1 MSSSSPAMIAD
12 VEAYN
17 DALALEHDIDE
28 YYERSSVFIRCI
40 EARRLRCIA
49 RMVHPRPPD
58 RILEVGCGG
67 GHVLRL
73 FPHSRLTGV
82 DVSGRML
89 EKAGKNLAGYQV
101 QLLKGELHRLDLP
114 NGGFDKIICSEVLEH
129 VIDPDAVLGQ
139 IRRLLAP
146 DGRVVITLPNDDLIH
161 RMKNLLRRTR
171 ANRLPF
177 CGRIAWGGDDYHL
190 HLWRIPEMRALL
202 ARFFAIQEESFVPG
216 RWLPVRCCFQ
226 CTADGTG

>member
-1 MSSSSPAMIAD
+1 MSPSLPAMILD
-12 VEAYN
+12 VEARN
-17 DALALEHDIDE
+17 DAFALEHDIDE
-28 YYERSSVFIRCI
+28 YYERSNIFIRCI
-40 EARRLRCIA
+40 EAHRLRCIA
-49 RMVHPRPPD
+49 RMAHACPPD

-67 GHVLRL
+67 GHILRL

-89 EKAGKNLAGYQV
+89 EKARKNLAGYQV
-101 QLLKGELHRLDLP
+101 QLLKGELQHLNLP

-129 VIDPDAVLGQ
+129 VIDPDAVLAQ

-146 DGRVVITLPNDDLIH
+146 HGRVVITLPNDDLIH
-161 RMKNLLRRTR
+161 RMKNLLRRTG

-226 CTADGTG
+226 CAADGSG